1 MDSEVKLAILSKS
14 RSRSAFN
21 LGGPAP
27 NRRRDGETNDTTLD
41 LVLIPAPSQGFRGAD
56 NHASV
61 LFQNGLHPLSMKSS
75 TSSPGS
81 SCFLENKR

>member
-27 NRRRDGETNDTTLD
+27 NRRRDGESNDTTLD
-41 LVLIPAPSQGFRGAD
+41 LVLIPA
-56 NHASV
+56 
-61 LFQNGLHPLSMKSS
+61 SS
-75 TSSPGS
+75 
-81 SCFLENKR
+81 